1 MGSFI
6 SLNLDS
12 GSSDM
17 DEDLCLKAPF
27 IPVDEDLPL
36 LISATDLMWSSHDEK
51 LNIAQKDFTDSWYVP
66 LLMQTAL
73 NFNSNFY
80 LLGAMI

>member
-1 MGSFI
+1 MRNFM

-17 DEDLCLKAPF
+17 DDDLCLKAPF

-36 LISATDLMWSSHDEK
+36 LITATDLMWNSQDDK
-51 LNIAQKDFTDSWYVP
+51 LNIVGQKDFTDTW
-66 LLMQTAL
+66 
-73 NFNSNFY
+73 
-80 LLGAMI
+80 